1 MNPSTPSLLVLL
13 PEGADPVR
21 HAEALAWAHGAA
33 LAGEFPLCVL
43 AGCPAPADWEEM
55 PGRCEWRIQADS
67 GKTGFALI
75 RARWRLLQ
83 AEHAR
88 SKFRFVLT
96 LATDDQR
103 GAGLWHAI
111 CKPFAFVLRLW
122 SAVEPLETG
131 FVHKLA
137 LKRHTAVNFF
147 SSLDVAQG
155 MKSASNADL
164 LLDNPYILTAAPL
177 VCEENLRRLKEAL
190 EAMSRPTR
198 SRHGLKPVFDWSHIR
213 LTYITHFYLNQS
225 RSETVTALLEH
236 YAGYAPELLDRIH
249 FIVVDD
255 GSPLQIPPPDLNLNL
270 TWIRVNEDIRW
281 NQGGAR
287 NVGVMYAKSDNML
300 LSDLDLIFPEE
311 TLKALTETGPCGKNI
326 FKFKEKEMVDGKA
339 TGVLRKG
346 HPNTFFLSRARFLRF
361 YGYDE
366 EFTGNYGA
374 EDFRFVKFQ
383 KSQGSRQR
391 YFDERYPYTVRHE
404 IDRKNAYHSL
414 SRDLSTNTPVDSRK
428 RFENEAWGHEHGH
441 SRMALDF
448 TWTLLAQRRRPGIFQ
463 PAEDRGWKRR
473 WLLRT
478 LLPWG

>member
-1 MNPSTPSLLVLL
+1 MTQIAPALLVLL
-13 PEGADPVR
+13 PEGSDSVS
-21 HAEALAWAHGAA
+21 HAEALAWAQSAA
-33 LAGEFPLCVL
+33 LDGGFPLRVL
-43 AGCPAPADWEEM
+43 AGCKAPAGWAEV
-55 PGRCEWRIQADS
+55 PGKSEWRVEPDS
-67 GKTGFALI
+67 GKRGFSLI
-75 RARWRLLQ
+75 RARWKRLK
-83 AEHAR
+83 AEYAR
-88 SKFRFVLT
+88 APFRFVLT

-103 GAGLWHAI
+103 GAGLWRAFE
-111 CKPFAFVLRLW
+111 KPHAFVLRLW
-122 SAVEPLETG
+122 SAVEPLAKG

-147 SSLDVAQG
+147 ASLAIAEG
-155 MKSASNADL
+155 MQSAGNADL

-177 VCEENLRRLKEAL
+177 LCEENNLRLKEAL

-198 SRHGLKPVFDWSHIR
+198 SRYNLKPVSDWSHIR
-213 LTYITHFYLNQS
+213 LTYITHFYLNQNRAES
-225 RSETVTALLEH
+225 VTALLEH
-236 YAGYAPELLDRIH
+236 YASYPPELLDRIH
-249 FIVVDD
+249 FVIVDD
-255 GSPLQIPPPDLNLNL
+255 ASPLKIAPPELDLNL
-270 TWIRVNEDIRW
+270 TWLRVNEDIRW

-287 NVGVMYAKSDNML
+287 NLGVMYAKSDNML
-300 LSDLDLIFPEE
+300 LSDLDLMFPEA
-311 TLKALTETGPCGKNI
+311 TLRALTEAGPCGKNI
-326 FKFKEKEMVDGKA
+326 FKFKEKDKA
-339 TGVLRKG
+339 TGELRKG

-391 YFDERYPYTVRHE
+391 YFDERFPYFVRHE
-404 IDRKNAYHSL
+404 IDRKAAYHSL
-414 SRDLSTNTPVDSRK
+414 TRDLSTNTPVDSRK

-448 TWTLLAQRRRPGIFQ
+448 TWTLLAQRRRSGIFQ
-463 PAEDRGWKRR
+463 PVEDRSWKRR